1 MRNKIKKIV
10 EDTVRE
16 VIEEISAISG
26 GGGALQS
33 SDQIS
38 GTGGNPLGRDMSDQ
52 HEIMWSGDEPEEG
65 KSKKEAKKNLNEES
79 LDEEEIDEFNAM
91 GTGAV
96 VGYTLPLGMKPDHRK
111 SKKKKKRPKRW
122 YDVHKEGKSKY
133 KLRDLFTEGRFELT
147 DEHAK
152 DVRQLLKALP
162 DRKFKFY
169 LRFGPKGLGFDIG
182 QSAKRHYGAIDFET
196 ETIRIPTVDALR
208 NPSLVEMLH
217 SLNTTLGDILGN
229 WPVYD
234 IAEEDYYDPDA
245 EMRKLGALKNIA
257 SKIRDVEA
265 ETLRFLPNDEG
276 EDVYEKFKFKVHD
289 AVEDITWFHAT
300 LKENLESIMNK
311 GLLPSGDEGS
321 KAGWSILNL
330 HIQDAVYLTHRQYYT
345 EQIAESLVAQH
356 GKEAV
361 ILEVD
366 GQALKDYSKLVL
378 DEDALRDP
386 RMENMIAYGDVD
398 PDLPSFYT
406 SIEDKVASVGYR
418 GVIKPQYIK
427 PAAWMDLE
435 GEFHDMDELKEEYI
449 GSRGGISYFQMGGSL
464 PDELYNKTK
473 DGKPTRDPGVVGI
486 NKKK

>member
-1 MRNKIKKIV
+1 MSNKKIKKIIDETVV
-10 EDTVRE
+10 EA
-16 VIEEISAISG
+16 IEEVNAISAG
-26 GGGALQS
+26 GGSLQS

-52 HEIMWSGDEPEEG
+52 HEIMWSGDEPEDN
-65 KSKKEAKKNLNEES
+65 KNNKKNSLNEEH
-79 LDEEEIDEFNAM
+79 LDEDDLEEFNAM

-96 VGYTLPLGMKPDHRK
+96 VGYTLPLGMKPNHGKK
-111 SKKKKKRPKRW
+111 SKKKKRPKRW

-133 KLRDLFTEGRFELT
+133 KLRDLFFEGRFELT
-147 DEHAK
+147 AKHAK

-162 DRKFKFY
+162 DKKFKFY
-169 LRFGPKGLGFDIG
+169 LRFGPQGLGFDLG
-182 QSAKRHYGAIDFET
+182 SGKRHYGKVDFNT
-196 ETIRIPTVDALR
+196 ETIEIPTVDALR
-208 NPSLVEMLH
+208 NPSMVEMLY
-217 SLNTTLGDILGN
+217 SLNETLGDIVGS

-245 EMRKLGALKNIA
+245 EMRNLGALKDIA
-257 SKIRDVEA
+257 SKVREIEA

-289 AVEDITWFHAT
+289 AIEDITWFHAT
-300 LKENLESIMNK
+300 LKENLDSIMKK

-321 KAGWSILNL
+321 KAGWSILNVN
-330 HIQDAVYLTHRQYYT
+330 IQDAVYLTHRQFYA
-345 EQIAESLVAQH
+345 EQIAESLVVQH

-366 GQALKDYSKLVL
+366 GDALKDYSKLVL

-406 SIEDKVASVGYR
+406 SIEDKIASVGYR
-418 GVIKPQYIK
+418 GIIKPQHIK

-449 GSRGGISYFQMGGSL
+449 GSRGGVSYFQMGGSL

-473 DGKPTRDPGVVGI
+473 DGKPTRDPGVAGI
-486 NKKK
+486 KKKK